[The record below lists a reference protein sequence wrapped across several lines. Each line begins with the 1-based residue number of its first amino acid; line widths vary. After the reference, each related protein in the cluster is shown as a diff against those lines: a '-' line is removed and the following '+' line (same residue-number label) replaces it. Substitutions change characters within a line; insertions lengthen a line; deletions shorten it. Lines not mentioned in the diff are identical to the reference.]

1 MGAERVTLRSRWIWY
16 NKCMELSLEVIVFLI
31 LLIDSI
37 GANIFAWSDG
47 ERWYKKNFRIFSRYF
62 PITKGWTTYY
72 LILVLWMG
80 VMLYRSGAL
89 AF

>member
-1 MGAERVTLRSRWIWY
+1 MKWTV
-16 NKCMELSLEVIVFLI
+16 EVVVFLL

-37 GANIFAWSDG
+37 AANLVAWVCG
-47 ERWYKKNFRIFSRYF
+47 EKWYIKHFKIFSRQF

-80 VMLYRSGAL
+80 VMLYRFGAF
-89 AF
+89 AS